1 MAKKQFDITALQND
15 LEQSSFFTPQHSP
28 VERISE
34 PAEVQEAKLQ
44 PSNTERINR
53 TTERSNRTVAPN
65 GRTVVQEQSS
75 SLLEEM
81 TSVVKP
87 ERRATERYSFEIYSD
102 QIPQIEELQFQY
114 KKHTGQKL
122 PASRILREALEAYLK
137 IAFEAMKRKQ

>member
-1 MAKKQFDITALQND
+1 MTKKQFDITALQND
-15 LEQSSFFTPQHSP
+15 LERSSFFTPQHSP
-28 VERISE
+28 VEQPSDTPVVQEPKQE
-34 PAEVQEAKLQ
+34 PAK
-44 PSNTERINR
+44 SERINR
-53 TTERSNRTVAPN
+53 TPERLNRTVAPN
-65 GRTVVQEQSS
+65 ARTVAQEQSP

-114 KKHTGQKL
+114 KKRTGQKL